1 MALHPSLAIAH
12 RAANLMKTVIIR
24 KTGGPDVLELTEAP
38 DPVAG
43 PGEVVVR
50 SHAMGVGW
58 PDILIRKGV
67 YKWMPPLPASP
78 GSELAGRIE
87 SLGQDVTDLTVG
99 QGVLVSA
106 RNLASRGGCYTERIS
121 VPADS
126 LYLLPDDVDLD
137 EAACLGNFQVA
148 WAILFESSRGSKPQ
162 SVLVMGA
169 AGGVGSAVV
178 QLAKHAGMRI
188 IGTVSSAEK
197 AAFARRQ
204 GADELIDYR
213 RENVVQ
219 RVGEMTGGRGVDL
232 ILDHVGGPAFNDNFD
247 MLGSWGT
254 IVSYGD
260 MGGTPET
267 SLFERLRANGSK
279 GAAVRAFSMH
289 LYDRD
294 PDARRR
300 VMDQVLELFAAGAIR
315 PPIGARLPM
324 DRAGEAQTMVETGS
338 ALGRVILKP

>member
-1 MALHPSLAIAH
+1 
-12 RAANLMKTVIIR
+12 MKTVIIR
-24 KTGGPDVLELTEAP
+24 KTGGPEVLELIDAP

-67 YKWMPPLPASP
+67 YSWMPPLPASP

-87 SLGQDVTDLTVG
+87 SLGQDVSGWAVG

-106 RNLASRGGCYTERIS
+106 RNLATRGGCYTERIS
-121 VPADS
+121 VPAAS
-126 LYLLPDDVDLD
+126 LYRLPDDVDLD

-148 WAILFESSRGSKPQ
+148 WAILFETTRGFEPK

-169 AGGVGSAVV
+169 AGGVGSAAV
-178 QLAKHAGMRI
+178 QLAKHAGMRV
-188 IGTVSSAEK
+188 IGTVSSPEK

-204 GADELIDYR
+204 GADEVIDYR
-213 RENVVQ
+213 REDVVG
-219 RVGEMTGGRGVDL
+219 RVAELTGGRGVDL
-232 ILDHVGGPAFNDNFD
+232 ILDHVGGPAFNKNFD

-254 IVSYGD
+254 IVTYGTL
-260 MGGTPET
+260 GGTPET
-267 SLFERLRANGSK
+267 GLFQHLHANGTK

-289 LYDRD
+289 LYDHQ

-338 ALGRVILKP
+338 ALGRVLLKP

>member
-1 MALHPSLAIAH
+1 MALHPSLTVADAAI
-12 RAANLMKTVIIR
+12 LMRTVIIR
-24 KTGGPDVLELTEAP
+24 QTGGTEVLELIDAP
-38 DPVAG
+38 DPVPG
-43 PGEVVVR
+43 RGEVVVR

-67 YKWMPPLPASP
+67 YSWMPPLPASP
-78 GSELAGRIE
+78 GSELSGRIE
-87 SLGQDVTDLTVG
+87 TLGPGVTDLAVG

-106 RNLASRGGCYTERIS
+106 RNLPTRGGCYTELIA
-121 VPADS
+121 VPAAS
-126 LYLLPDDVDLD
+126 LYLMPEIADLD
-137 EAACLGNFQVA
+137 EAAYLGNFQVA
-148 WAILFESSRGSKPQ
+148 WAILFETTRGFEPK

-169 AGGVGSAVV
+169 AGGVGSAAV
-178 QLAKHAGMRI
+178 QLAKHAGIRV

-204 GADELIDYR
+204 GADEVIDYR
-213 RENVVQ
+213 RENVVE
-219 RVGEMTGGRGVDL
+219 RVGALTDGCGVDL

-254 IVSYGD
+254 IVSYGS

-267 SLFERLRANGSK
+267 GLFQRIHANGTK
-279 GAAVRAFSMH
+279 AAAVRSFSMH
-289 LYDRD
+289 LYDHD
-294 PDARRR
+294 PEARRR
-300 VMDQVLELFAAGAIR
+300 VMDQVLELFAAGAIH

-324 DRAGEAQTMVETGS
+324 ERAAEAQTMVETGI